1 VKVYIA
7 VDSEGQACVTREA
20 GPDRVYGTFQ
30 AEFIRR
36 QATAETTAA
45 VQGAR
50 DAGATDI
57 LVHDVG
63 FIRGATPVGLTLLY
77 DDLPQGIRIALGGA
91 PLKDVAGEG
100 FDAAFLIGCH
110 AMAGA
115 PGGVLAHT
123 FSSVTVKEMILNDR
137 PVGEIAIEALQ
148 LGVFDIP
155 LVMVSGDRAA
165 CDEAIDWL
173 GNVEVAPVKKGFSAH
188 SAVSMHPAD
197 ACDLV
202 CAAAKRALARLGDFT
217 PFTMPPP
224 YELRVACFTSDQADT
239 RARKAG
245 GERVGP
251 TDYVVRTDD
260 PLDLH

>member
-1 VKVYIA
+1 MKVYVG

-20 GPDRVYGTFQ
+20 GSDGVYGTFQ

-36 QATAETTAA
+36 QATAEAAAA
-45 VQGAR
+45 VHGAR
-50 DAGATDI
+50 EAGATDI
-57 LVHDVG
+57 VVHDAG

-77 DDLPQGIRIALGGA
+77 DDLPRGIRIALGGA
-91 PLKDVAGEG
+91 PLKEVAAEG
-100 FDAAFLIGCH
+100 FDAALLIGCH

-123 FSSVTVKEMILNDR
+123 FSSVTVKEMILNGR
-137 PVGEIAIEALQ
+137 PIGEIGIEALQ

-155 LVMVSGDRAA
+155 VAMVSGDRAA

-188 SAVSMHPAD
+188 SAVSVHPAD
-197 ACDLV
+197 ACDLIRSAV
-202 CAAAKRALARLGDFT
+202 KRALARLGDFT
-217 PFTMPPP
+217 PFKMAPPF
-224 YELRVACFTSDQADT
+224 ELRVHCFTSEQADA

-245 GERVGP
+245 GERVEPAGC
-251 TDYVVRTDD
+251 VVRTED
-260 PLDLH
+260 PLELH

>member
-1 VKVYIA
+1 MKVYLA
-7 VDSEGQACVTREA
+7 VDSEGQACVTREV
-20 GPDRVYGTFQ
+20 GPDSRYGTFQ

-36 QATAETTAA
+36 QATAEAAAA

-63 FIRGATPVGLTLLY
+63 FIRGATPVGLTLYY
-77 DDLPQGIRIALGGA
+77 DDLSRGIRIALGGVT
-91 PLKDVAGEG
+91 LKAVAAEG
-100 FDAAFLIGCH
+100 FNAACLIGCH

-123 FSSVTVKEMILNDR
+123 FSSVTVKEMILNGR
-137 PVGEIAIEALQ
+137 PIGEIAIQALQ

-155 LVMVSGDRAA
+155 VVMVSGDRAA

-173 GNVEVAPVKKGFSAH
+173 GDVEVAPVKKGISAH

-202 CAAAKRALARLGDFT
+202 CAAAKRALARLGDFA
-217 PFTMPPP
+217 PFKMSPPF
-224 YELRVACFTSDQADT
+224 ELRVDCFTADQADA

-245 GERVGP
+245 GRRSGP
-251 TDYVVRTDD
+251 TDYVVRTED